1 MADFDPDKYL
11 AETSVDKNEFNPDA
25 YLAEGEKKKDV
36 SPSKSVGG
44 TSKSMAEAVGFEA
57 PSTSEEKIKVPYVNQ
72 IKQSNIVKHDLAKS
86 DLLKQGMAKDLIAS
100 PSPIYKERYIK
111 TLVDKG
117 YDKDQLESFAAAV
130 ENNQPHEEPI
140 IKTPMSQT
148 WGALQPIADWSNEF
162 AVKTGEA
169 ILGGAEKFKKGVED
183 ILGGL
188 GSQAGGVSQKAQEVT
203 RGTLEMATGATQA
216 AFNVIPAAVEFNI
229 AADAIKTAANK
240 NLSPETAKTVENV
253 LDTPFTMVS
262 KLTNAMGIKPEEGS
276 NSAMVLELL
285 DFAAAAG
292 AMHGAGKVKS
302 EIKSQIKSIKDLKDI
317 SQKVAENRATPEEKQ
332 SFENLQEGLKK
343 VNITDIKNE
352 AEKSDTPASKEIIN
366 KINTVEEKTAP
377 NNDKLQTELAEM
389 QSAFEKLPEG
399 EAKDMLYQQ
408 IDFKE
413 QEIAEANRTDAD
425 RQLVEAKLNADNAVT
440 TEDLTARIERLQ
452 EDKKNV
458 PVVYKSVHDIL
469 DTQINE
475 LTQQKDAI
483 QKQSTT
489 SILPYPQEGAGI
501 TGGER
506 IGMGQ
511 GEQRIAP
518 TEEGKTE
525 QAQIK
530 EVKETTNT
538 DEYSN
543 AIASAKEE
551 LAKDG
556 KRLDLQVSDVSKED
570 AQKIVDEGG
579 KLFMTE
585 DGMAGGYVKKDG
597 YMGGLFKNPLS
608 KLKNVSKV
616 LQQARLKVGGK
627 FFDAFGTHLEDMYI
641 KNGFKPVARLKFNE
655 EYAPKGWDNAESVL
669 KNKPDVVFFAYDPKG
684 EAVKGEGKYFD
695 DYDEAYKFA
704 KEHTPAK
711 EVLTEAK
718 AEKITPEE
726 VKVEKIT
733 PTEKSKYSILKLK
746 ESHGT
751 LKENEKA
758 QLEELKAKAGQ
769 KEVIEKTKAQV
780 DNVVAALKKVSPGLK
795 VETHE
800 TPEAFAKAAEK
811 AGGKAQES
819 IVAGGFYDSE
829 TKTIHLNLEK
839 IQSNT
844 LFHEGVH
851 PILNAIHAVDP
862 KAVDRLFNQVVEAE
876 RRAGKEG
883 FYSKE
888 FASAY
893 DEAQQ
898 KMEAVTEF
906 IADVADG
913 KIKVTERNFDKIKQI
928 FVDMMK
934 AVGVDLSG
942 KIKTVGELKALADK
956 ISTGF
961 EKGEEIRVR
970 KGVGNKSI
978 LGIQY
983 QKFGGYEKKGFEE
996 SDDYQKLK
1004 KLGYINE
1011 DFDIHTM
1018 QGKPVVVIN
1027 PDNMITGKI
1036 LTKEGKTILE
1046 GNGGIHFVSKF
1057 GDVWASSDKSTANTL
1072 ARYINE
1078 QRALDIKN
1086 GGDGTVHIVVTK
1098 GSLGKSLTSH
1108 NGAKGAMVVLEDF
1121 IDKGLIPLKDF
1132 RKALTEAGKKQ
1143 GIDFDGRLDAK
1154 SIHEDI
1160 SKKFFGVT
1168 DSSFRGRGFFV
1179 NDVISS
1185 LAKNSDA
1192 VHNNIEKIR
1201 EELNSKALGRKITF
1215 GEAGMKD
1222 ALGNLFADQMT
1233 EGVPNS
1239 HAYATIEVNSP
1250 VKVELGKHESYP
1262 FHIKQENGERPKLN
1276 ILSKTEHIKEIANP
1290 IEGSTNLGSN
1300 QVGMAKASIK
1310 GEPSLQ
1316 MQKPRQEITS
1326 LNINGKDVEVKETQP
1341 DVVNGFYS
1349 PLEKVIADSKFDKLP
1364 VKQWIEKFAK
1374 GEEAKWT
1381 GLTDWL
1387 SKQEGSV
1394 SKADIQQYLKDNR
1407 ISIVEVEKGK
1417 GGNVNEI
1424 IKDNTYNNIQDE
1436 LSRRGIKDSENI
1448 IDDWYYK
1455 DADWSD
1461 VERFLDNNNIDVDN
1475 VVEKSKELQDD
1486 TKFSQ
1491 YQLEGEKNNYKEVLV
1506 TMPSKQV
1513 MSFEEFAV
1521 DHWGDI
1527 SDLTENQKK
1536 IARQQYDNYYSKTN
1550 KAKAGF
1556 KSSHFDEPN
1565 ILVHL
1570 RMNTRTDAQGNKV
1583 LFLEEVQ
1590 SDWGQTGKKEGF
1602 TKQIS
1607 KPIKTEEE
1615 VNEEDSLIDKEAK
1628 EKFGLPFANIPML
1641 EEINTPEARD
1651 LIRRINLNTQDFL
1664 ALDQEGR
1671 GLLNKGIPTAPF
1683 VTDTNAWTKLGL
1695 KVALKEAVKQGADKI
1710 AWTTGEQ
1717 QNERYDLSQ
1726 TIKNIDAKLDQTS
1739 ASDNSPV
1746 YKITSKYKSGEE
1758 TSGSYKESELEGV
1771 VGKELAEKIINNKGG
1786 KYEGIDLKVGGK
1798 GMKGFYGSPTEGSLG
1813 IVGNVAKSLFKQ
1825 EPKTVSIEAEE
1836 SFNVYDN
1843 KYGKL
1848 QGNFADFNSAKEF
1861 AKKIDGNVQKTTTST
1876 QHSIDITPELKASVS
1891 QGQPLFQKPRKGTD
1905 LVESAGKRKEMTED
1919 DKGNY
1924 LFFHYSDAKFNN
1936 LNPEKVGTHLATSRG
1951 ESPLVKSSMLYTRPD
1966 RLEPNVPNRNGYI
1979 VKVAKDKVYDFN
1991 SDPLKLLPEAE
2002 KLFRKENGKDK
2013 AFDLNNQVAYVAKV
2027 ASKEGYPV
2035 TVSDWNIKGTKALRA
2050 QTVEKLPV
2058 EKYQGVKEGTYNQ
2071 IETNPKYENI
2081 KPNAKRRDIQYSKGE
2096 EDLNT
2101 IFGNAEATAK
2111 SHSIEK
2117 GLQEL
2122 ESSDYYKKQP
2132 KESQQELTE
2141 YFKERVGAE
2150 EKGTTIDKFNA
2161 LDKIAEEFKKGN
2173 VTKEFRNQKKAIF
2186 EENPEIEHVEKN
2198 FSKITKQLEENK
2210 DFKKSSPECP

>member
-1 MADFDPDKYL
+1 MDNKEGIDESGIVWDKKP
-11 AETSVDKNEFNPDA
+11 EINEKDIVWDD
-25 YLAEGEKKKDV
+25 EKKKDV
-36 SPSKSVGG
+36 SPSKSVSG

-72 IKQSNIVKHDLAKS
+72 IKQDNIVKHDLAKS
-86 DLLKQGMAKDLIAS
+86 DLLKQGMAKDLVS
-100 PSPIYKERYIK
+100 NPSPIYKEHYIK

-117 YDKDQLESFAAAV
+117 YDKDALESFATAV
-130 ENNQPHEEPI
+130 ENNQPHEQPI

-169 ILGGAEKFKKGVED
+169 IKGGIEKMGEGANLLFGTPVQKQD
-183 ILGGL
+183 I
-188 GSQAGGVSQKAQEVT
+188 VK
-203 RGTLEMATGATQA
+203 GTLKTLTGGTQT
-216 AFNVIPAAVEFNI
+216 AFNLIPAAVEFNI
-229 AADAIKTAANK
+229 ATDAIKTAANK

-292 AMHGAGKVKS
+292 AMHGAG

-317 SQKVAENRATPEEKQ
+317 SQKVAENKATPEEKQ

-352 AEKSDTPASKEIIN
+352 AQKSDTPASKEILD

-377 NNDKLQTELAEM
+377 NNDKLQTELADM

-399 EAKDMLYQQ
+399 EAKDILYQQ
-408 IDFKE
+408 MDFKE

-425 RQLVEAKLNADNAVT
+425 RQLTQAKLNADNAVT
-440 TEDLTARIERLQ
+440 LEDLNSRIDRLQ
-452 EDKKNV
+452 EDKKNI
-458 PVVYKSVHDIL
+458 PTYNKSFHDIVDKQITNL
-469 DTQINE
+469 TTQR
-475 LTQQKDAI
+475 DAL

-489 SILPYPQEGAGI
+489 GILPREQNEIGVA
-501 TGGER
+501 GGER

-518 TEEGKTE
+518 TEEGK
-525 QAQIK
+525 QIENEK
-530 EVKETTNT
+530 VKETTNA

-543 AIASAKEE
+543 AITSAKEE

-597 YMGGLFKNPLS
+597 YMGGLFKNPMS

-655 EYAPKGWDNAESVL
+655 EYAPKGWDDAESVL

-711 EVLTEAK
+711 ESLTEVKAEKIIPEEVK
-718 AEKITPEE
+718 AEKITPA
-726 VKVEKIT
+726 
-733 PTEKSKYSILKLK
+733 EKSKYNTLKLK

-751 LKENEKA
+751 LKESEKA

-769 KEVIEKTKAQV
+769 KEVIEKTKAQI
-780 DNVVAALKKVSPGLK
+780 DNVVAALTDISPDLK
-795 VETHE
+795 VEKHD

-819 IVAGGFYDSE
+819 MVAGGFFDPE

-876 RRAGKEG
+876 KRAGKEG
-883 FYSKE
+883 FYSEE

-913 KIKVTERNFDKIKQI
+913 KIKITESNFDKIKQI

-934 AVGVDLSG
+934 VLGVDLSG

-983 QKFGGYEKKGFEE
+983 KKFGGYEKKGFEE

-1027 PDNMITGKI
+1027 PDNMITGQI

-1078 QRALDIKN
+1078 QRSLDIKN

-1168 DSSFRGRGFFV
+1168 DSSFKGRGFFV

-1310 GEPSLQ
+1310 GEPS
-1316 MQKPRQEITS
+1316 
-1326 LNINGKDVEVKETQP
+1326 
-1341 DVVNGFYS
+1341 
-1349 PLEKVIADSKFDKLP
+1349 
-1364 VKQWIEKFAK
+1364 
-1374 GEEAKWT
+1374 
-1381 GLTDWL
+1381 
-1387 SKQEGSV
+1387 
-1394 SKADIQQYLKDNR
+1394 
-1407 ISIVEVEKGK
+1407 
-1417 GGNVNEI
+1417 
-1424 IKDNTYNNIQDE
+1424 
-1436 LSRRGIKDSENI
+1436 
-1448 IDDWYYK
+1448 
-1455 DADWSD
+1455 
-1461 VERFLDNNNIDVDN
+1461 
-1475 VVEKSKELQDD
+1475 
-1486 TKFSQ
+1486 
-1491 YQLEGEKNNYKEVLV
+1491 
-1506 TMPSKQV
+1506 TM
-1513 MSFEEFAV
+1513 
-1521 DHWGDI
+1521 
-1527 SDLTENQKK
+1527 
-1536 IARQQYDNYYSKTN
+1536 
-1550 KAKAGF
+1550 
-1556 KSSHFDEPN
+1556 
-1565 ILVHL
+1565 
-1570 RMNTRTDAQGNKV
+1570 
-1583 LFLEEVQ
+1583 
-1590 SDWGQTGKKEGF
+1590 
-1602 TKQIS
+1602 
-1607 KPIKTEEE
+1607 
-1615 VNEEDSLIDKEAK
+1615 
-1628 EKFGLPFANIPML
+1628 
-1641 EEINTPEARD
+1641 
-1651 LIRRINLNTQDFL
+1651 
-1664 ALDQEGR
+1664 
-1671 GLLNKGIPTAPF
+1671 
-1683 VTDTNAWTKLGL
+1683 
-1695 KVALKEAVKQGADKI
+1695 
-1710 AWTTGEQ
+1710 
-1717 QNERYDLSQ
+1717 
-1726 TIKNIDAKLDQTS
+1726 
-1739 ASDNSPV
+1739 
-1746 YKITSKYKSGEE
+1746 
-1758 TSGSYKESELEGV
+1758 
-1771 VGKELAEKIINNKGG
+1771 
-1786 KYEGIDLKVGGK
+1786 
-1798 GMKGFYGSPTEGSLG
+1798 
-1813 IVGNVAKSLFKQ
+1813 
-1825 EPKTVSIEAEE
+1825 
-1836 SFNVYDN
+1836 
-1843 KYGKL
+1843 
-1848 QGNFADFNSAKEF
+1848 
-1861 AKKIDGNVQKTTTST
+1861 
-1876 QHSIDITPELKASVS
+1876 
-1891 QGQPLFQKPRKGTD
+1891 FQKPRKGTD
-1905 LVESAGKRKEMTED
+1905 LVEKAGKRKEMTED

-1924 LFFHYSDAKFNN
+1924 LFFHYSDAKFKE

-1966 RLEPNVPNRNGYI
+1966 RLEPNVSSRNGYI

-2013 AFDLNNQVAYVAKV
+2013 SFDLNNQVAYVAKV

-2058 EKYQGVKEGTYNQ
+2058 EKYQGIKEGTYNQ

-2161 LDKIAEEFKKGN
+2161 LDKVAESFKKGD
-2173 VTKEFRNQKKAIF
+2173 VTKELRNQKKAIF
-2186 EENPEIEHVEKN
+2186 EENPEIEHIEKN

>member
-1 MADFDPDKYL
+1 
-11 AETSVDKNEFNPDA
+11 
-25 YLAEGEKKKDV
+25 
-36 SPSKSVGG
+36 
-44 TSKSMAEAVGFEA
+44 MAEAVGFEA

-169 ILGGAEKFKKGVED
+169 IKGGVEKMGKGANLLFGTPVQKQD
-183 ILGGL
+183 I
-188 GSQAGGVSQKAQEVT
+188 VK
-203 RGTLEMATGATQA
+203 GTLTTLTGGTQT
-216 AFNVIPAAVEFNI
+216 AFNLIPAAVEFNI
-229 AADAIKTAANK
+229 AVDAIKTAANK
-240 NLSPETAKTVENV
+240 NLSPEIAKTVENV

-262 KLTNAMGIKPEEGS
+262 KLANAMGIKPEEGS

-285 DFAAAAG
+285 DFAAVAG
-292 AMHGAGKVKS
+292 AMHGAG

-352 AEKSDTPASKEIIN
+352 AEKSDTPASKEILN

-377 NNDKLQTELAEM
+377 NNDKLQTELADM
-389 QSAFEKLPEG
+389 QSAFENLPEG

-425 RQLVEAKLNADNAVT
+425 RQLVEAKLNADVAL
-440 TEDLTARIERLQ
+440 TEENLTGRIERIQ
-452 EDKKNV
+452 EDKKNI
-458 PVVYKSVHDIL
+458 PANNKFVHDIL

-475 LTQQKDAI
+475 LTQQRDAL

-489 SILPYPQEGAGI
+489 GVLPREQNEAGVA
-501 TGGER
+501 GGER
-506 IGMGQ
+506 VGMGQ
-511 GEQRIAP
+511 GEQGTAP
-518 TEEGKTE
+518 AEKGK
-525 QAQIK
+525 QAEAGTKKIVAGVELIEPSEKEHLDLLAERNTPEWTQK
-530 EVKETTNT
+530 EVAKLEESDAIDIAEIERKAKADEDFAILTGTNPKGRAQTDVENAKLQEKAVKWLEDKGYKPKKVVGKYGQGEASLFVDGMTLEDAAAFRKEFQQESVAHSKAMVYDGKYIDRVKSKDNFDIGEFKKETN
-538 DEYSN
+538 
-543 AIASAKEE
+543 SAT
-551 LAKDG
+551 AVRQPDG
-556 KRLDLQVSDVSKED
+556 TTK
-570 AQKIVDEGG
+570 G
-579 KLFMTE
+579 FM
-585 DGMAGGYVKKDG
+585 
-597 YMGGLFKNPLS
+597 L
-608 KLKNVSKV
+608 
-616 LQQARLKVGGK
+616 
-627 FFDAFGTHLEDMYI
+627 
-641 KNGFKPVARLKFNE
+641 
-655 EYAPKGWDNAESVL
+655 
-669 KNKPDVVFFAYDPKG
+669 
-684 EAVKGEGKYFD
+684 
-695 DYDEAYKFA
+695 DYDWENYKPIKDIIA
-704 KEHTPAK
+704 E
-711 EVLTEAK
+711 K

-758 QLEELKAKAGQ
+758 QLEELKSKAGQ

-780 DNVVAALKKVSPGLK
+780 DNVVAALTDISPDLK

-876 RRAGKEG
+876 KRAGKEG

-913 KIKVTERNFDKIKQI
+913 KIKVTESNFDKVKQI

-1072 ARYINE
+1072 TRYINE

-1179 NDVISS
+1179 NDVISN

-1262 FHIKQENGERPKLN
+1262 FHIKQENGKRPKLN

-1310 GEPSLQ
+1310 GEPTP
-1316 MQKPRQEITS
+1316 MFQKPRQEITS

-1349 PLEKVIADSKFDKLP
+1349 PLEKVISDSKFDKLP

-1407 ISIVEVEKGK
+1407 VSVVEVVK
-1417 GGNVNEI
+1417 GGEVSEAEI
-1424 IKDNTYNNIQDE
+1424 DALLKDEVGQDMTRDEAREYLSNDENNDQ
-1436 LSRRGIKDSENI
+1436 
-1448 IDDWYYK
+1448 
-1455 DADWSD
+1455 
-1461 VERFLDNNNIDVDN
+1461 
-1475 VVEKSKELQDD
+1475 

-1491 YQLEGEKNNYKEVLV
+1491 YQLEGEKENYKEVLV
-1506 TMPSKQV
+1506 TMPSKANETRV
-1513 MSFEEFAV
+1513 KEL
-1521 DHWGDI
+1521 I
-1527 SDLTENQKK
+1527 QKK
-1536 IARQQYDNYYSKTN
+1536 RDRTITEAEEKEFNELDKQV
-1550 KAKAGF
+1550 AKNF
-1556 KSSHFDEPN
+1556 QSSHFEEPN

-1590 SDWGQTGKKEGF
+1590 SDWGQTGKKQGF
-1602 TKQIS
+1602 KREINDVENKKINEIKTKQQSILDGLKSYKLFKKLTEGHLDDMSQGHESDKIHTLITVLGQHIS
-1607 KPIKTEEE
+1607 GRIDNPYYDKNNPKDVERSTKIILEDLESSLNYWFKENNLKLSNEDKLKLIEAYNEDAKLGVSKTGRDYYKGLDALKE
-1615 VNEEDSLIDKEAK
+1615 VDNLKSKIY
-1628 EKFGLPFANIPML
+1628 
-1641 EEINTPEARD
+1641 EIEYNAT
-1651 LIRRINLNTQDFL
+1651 
-1664 ALDQEGR
+1664 
-1671 GLLNKGIPTAPF
+1671 KGNVSDAPF

-1717 QNERYDLSQ
+1717 QNSRYDLSQ

-1786 KYEGIDLKVGGK
+1786 KYEGVDLQVGGK
-1798 GMKGFYGSPTEGSLG
+1798 GMKGFYGSPKEGSLG

-1876 QHSIDITPELKASVS
+1876 QHSIDVTPELKASVS

-2186 EENPEIEHVEKN
+2186 EENPEIEHVEKY
-2198 FSKITKQLEENK
+2198 FSKITEQLKENK